1 MYFLVYVMVEE
12 KCLKIEDIK
21 IEMGGFI
28 SCVERIIIVKGFKMY
43 MENGKGY
50 YLCFVGFLKID

>member
-1 MYFLVYVMVEE
+1 MIDNYILNLNWWGNGIFFMYFLVYVMVEE

-28 SCVERIIIVKGFKMY
+28 SCVERIIIVKGF
-43 MENGKGY
+43 
-50 YLCFVGFLKID
+50 

>member
-1 MYFLVYVMVEE
+1 MVEE

-21 IEMGGFI
+21 IETDGFI

-43 MENGKGY
+43 TENGKGY
-50 YLCFVGFLKID
+50 YLCFVGFSKID